1 MKKSG
6 ITIIFII
13 GCIGVLFVA
22 YVIGL
27 GIKQV
32 RFRQARIESKT
43 SLSESATAQIRM
55 STEQP
60 EPSSPNQPQMQ
71 RAEPAQVP
79 SEARPVPGQEGRRPF
94 RGMTEEERAK
104 LKERWQNMSEE
115 EREQEREKRRAEM
128 RERFGDRQ
136 PLGHGQRQNEEE

>member
-13 GCIGVLFVA
+13 GCLGVLFVA

-32 RFRQARIESKT
+32 RFRQARIELKT
-43 SLSESATAQIRM
+43 SAQTQM
-55 STEQP
+55 STETLQA
-60 EPSSPNQPQMQ
+60 SSANEPQMQ
-71 RAEPAQVP
+71 RTEVAQVP
-79 SEARPVPGQEGRRPF
+79 SERRPMPGQEGGKPF
-94 RGMTEEERAK
+94 RDMTEEERAQ
-104 LKERWQNMSEE
+104 LRERWENMTEE
-115 EREQEREKRRAEM
+115 EKEQERERRRAEM

-136 PLGHGQRQNEEE
+136 PSGRRSGRGQQQNEEE

>member
-27 GIKQV
+27 SIRQV
-32 RFRQARIESKT
+32 RFRRARVEPET
-43 SLSESATAQIRM
+43 SVQPQMSAEI
-55 STEQP
+55 P
-60 EPSSPNQPQMQ
+60 KPSSPN
-71 RAEPAQVP
+71 EPRRERTDTAQVP
-79 SEARPVPGQEGRRPF
+79 SERGPMSGQEGRRPF
-94 RGMTEEERAK
+94 GGMTEQERAQ
-104 LKERWQNMSEE
+104 LRERWENMTDE
-115 EREQEREKRRAEM
+115 EREQERERRRAEM

-136 PLGHGQRQNEEE
+136 FQGRGPGGEQRQNEQE